1 LNSELKGFLLRKLL
15 HFVSLGFPLAIYLL
29 DKKMYLSIIAF
40 FLGGFLTADYL
51 RFEVKSFRKF
61 FKNFFGDM
69 VKKEEQKFLTGAT
82 WVCFS
87 AFFVA
92 LFFPPKIA
100 ILSLLFLSI
109 SDNIAS
115 IIGKLFGKIRIFKKK
130 TLEGLL
136 AFFMVSLII
145 TSFFHELSVTKKI
158 IISLFVSLIELF
170 SGEID
175 DNLTV
180 PLFSAI
186 LLSFLF

>member
-1 LNSELKGFLLRKLL
+1 MNSEIRGFLLRKLL
-15 HFVSLGFPLAIYLL
+15 HFVSLGFPFAIYSL
-29 DKKMYLSIIAF
+29 DKKIYLSIIAF

-61 FKNFFGDM
+61 FRSFFGDM
-69 VKKEEQKFLTGAT
+69 IKKEEQKFLTGAT

-92 LFFPPKIA
+92 LLFPKNIA

-115 IIGKLFGKIRIFKKK
+115 IVGKLFGRTKIFKKK
-130 TLEGLL
+130 TLEGLI
-136 AFFMVSLII
+136 AFFIVSLVI
-145 TSFFHELSVTKKI
+145 TFFFQELSIIKKI
-158 IISLFVSLIELF
+158 IISLLVSLIELF

-180 PLFSAI
+180 PLLSAI